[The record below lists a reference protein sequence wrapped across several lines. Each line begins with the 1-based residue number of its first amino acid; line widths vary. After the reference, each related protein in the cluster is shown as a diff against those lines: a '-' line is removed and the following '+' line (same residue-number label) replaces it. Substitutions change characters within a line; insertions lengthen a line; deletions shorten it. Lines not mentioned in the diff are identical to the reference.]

1 MINNAN
7 DDHDFKTFS
16 DDECYC
22 SDSTQEVSLSEE
34 DEEEKAYFK
43 AKEDILNDRKYL
55 IKDVIGNV
63 GFCLVMFAG
72 FVVALPF
79 IALAYAGC
87 GTFLAVSSLVD
98 LVRGGE

>member
-1 MINNAN
+1 MKNN
-7 DDHDFKTFS
+7 DFKPFS
-16 DDECYC
+16 DNECYC
-22 SDSTQEVSLSEE
+22 SDSTQEVSISEE

-55 IKDVIGNV
+55 IKDVIGNI

-79 IALAYAGC
+79 IALAYAG
-87 GTFLAVSSLVD
+87 GGVFLAVSALID
-98 LVRGGE
+98 LVKGGE